1 MAQAN
6 EQKNISFEDVWG
18 KSASANI
25 ISGKVAT
32 PLCLAFL
39 GVCHN
44 EKDSAHSLNRI
55 MQALARCQLNE
66 ELLLLLEIICD
77 IADMDYP
84 QELIAAINDPLG
96 ADDLVRELI
105 LDFDE
110 ILTEEIA
117 SAPIS
122 RKTTGW
128 AKLPLFCK
136 RSLAATAKASISARS
151 VSQRGTSRRASALPR
166 AEQPFTQEKALL

>member
-18 KSASANI
+18 KNVSANI

-32 PLCLAFL
+32 PLCLGFL

-77 IADMDYP
+77 IADI
-84 QELIAAINDPLG
+84 LIVHCASGYNSVVITGKEEFISVARPDI
-96 ADDLVRELI
+96 
-105 LDFDE
+105 F
-110 ILTEEIA
+110 TEE
-117 SAPIS
+117 
-122 RKTTGW
+122 
-128 AKLPLFCK
+128 
-136 RSLAATAKASISARS
+136 
-151 VSQRGTSRRASALPR
+151 
-166 AEQPFTQEKALL
+166 

>member
-84 QELIAAINDPLG
+84 DELFAAIIDPLG
-96 ADDLVRELI
+96 ADDLVGELF

-117 SAPIS
+117 
-122 RKTTGW
+122 
-128 AKLPLFCK
+128 
-136 RSLAATAKASISARS
+136 
-151 VSQRGTSRRASALPR
+151 
-166 AEQPFTQEKALL
+166 

>member
-6 EQKNISFEDVWG
+6 KEKNISFEDVWG
-18 KSASANI
+18 NSVSANI
-25 ISGKVAT
+25 ISGKVAN
-32 PLCLAFL
+32 PLCLGFL

-44 EKDSAHSLNRI
+44 ERDSANSLNRI

-77 IADMDYP
+77 LADMDFP
-84 QELIAAINDPLG
+84 QELMEAIRNPLG
-96 ADDLVRELI
+96 ADDLVRELV

-117 SAPIS
+117 
-122 RKTTGW
+122 
-128 AKLPLFCK
+128 
-136 RSLAATAKASISARS
+136 
-151 VSQRGTSRRASALPR
+151 
-166 AEQPFTQEKALL
+166 

>member
-84 QELIAAINDPLG
+84 QELIAAINDSLG
-96 ADDLVRELI
+96 ADDLVRELMLNQAPTYRMELARLLNI
-105 LDFDE
+105 SDTQLSYITNAEAGHGLIKVGGAIVPFINDFPKDTA
-110 ILTEEIA
+110 LY
-117 SAPIS
+117 
-122 RKTTGW
+122 RLMTT
-128 AKLPLFCK
+128 KPED
-136 RSLAATAKASISARS
+136 AA
-151 VSQRGTSRRASALPR
+151 
-166 AEQPFTQEKALL
+166 

>member
-1 MAQAN
+1 MYGERAQA
-6 EQKNISFEDVWG
+6 QISSPAKWLRPFVL
-18 KSASANI
+18 
-25 ISGKVAT
+25 
-32 PLCLAFL
+32 P
-39 GVCHN
+39 CHN

-117 SAPIS
+117 
-122 RKTTGW
+122 
-128 AKLPLFCK
+128 
-136 RSLAATAKASISARS
+136 
-151 VSQRGTSRRASALPR
+151 
-166 AEQPFTQEKALL
+166 

>member
-1 MAQAN
+1 MAAICRSTIIKEGTPFTSEWSLRSLRNSHAVYVGIYIPFISEWLRRSAGICTQAN

-117 SAPIS
+117 
-122 RKTTGW
+122 
-128 AKLPLFCK
+128 
-136 RSLAATAKASISARS
+136 
-151 VSQRGTSRRASALPR
+151 
-166 AEQPFTQEKALL
+166 